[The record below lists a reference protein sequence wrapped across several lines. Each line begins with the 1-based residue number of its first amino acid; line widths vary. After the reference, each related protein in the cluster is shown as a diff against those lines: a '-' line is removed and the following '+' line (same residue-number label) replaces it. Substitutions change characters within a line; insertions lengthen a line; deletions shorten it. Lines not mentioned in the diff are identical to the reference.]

1 MARFSR
7 KPRFRRF
14 RRFRGNRGTW
24 FPTLGTSF
32 EDESVY
38 HDASFSGQTAPVF
51 VSRGDGPQLITF
63 PVTKDFQQFADTST
77 QLNGPSLRD
86 VVEGQTWRL
95 NRLVG
100 QLHIDVS
107 ETNTT
112 ITNEPWSLVQIAA
125 GFFVARSSDNDQSLP
140 DLTFDEIDPLQVN
153 NIANSWIWRRS
164 WILSRPLASNVGFTA
179 VPCSN
184 NNMAWGSG
192 PGFDSKVKRN
202 IRREHRLW
210 FVIAGMGWDGTTL
223 SRDVTPP
230 VEEPFFRYNLDVR
243 IHGIMKRGRET
254 PSF

>member
-1 MARFSR
+1 MARFRR
-7 KPRFRRF
+7 KPRISRF
-14 RRFRGNRGTW
+14 RRRRAGGTW
-24 FPTLGTSF
+24 FPTLGTAF
-32 EDESVY
+32 EAEAVY
-38 HDASFSGQTAPVF
+38 HDASYSGQTQTVNEDSSFGPVQN
-51 VSRGDGPQLITF
+51 VF
-63 PVTKDFQQFADTST
+63 PVTKDFQQFSDTST

-100 QLHIDVS
+100 QLHVDCTEDNAAV
-107 ETNTT
+107 TNLIWPMVKVT
-112 ITNEPWSLVQIAA
+112 A
-125 GFFVARSSDNDQSLP
+125 GFFVARSSDTDQSLP
-140 DLTFDEIDPLQVN
+140 DLTFDEIDPSNVN
-153 NIANSWIWRRS
+153 NIANSWIWRRN

-184 NNMAWGSG
+184 AEMAWGSG

-210 FVIAGMGWDGTTL
+210 FVIGAMGWDGNAITHVDPGST
-223 SRDVTPP
+223 SQPYVR
-230 VEEPFFRYNLDVR
+230 FNLDVR